1 MILAI
6 PPKDKKNSMTLLN
19 LLVMGLTMWVP
30 PPLSSY
36 EHLTRG
42 FALIYP
48 LFPNSDCIY
57 GLCASLFAFLTFL
70 KQSVLSSSPS
80 SLCVSLSLCLSLF
93 LLLLA
98 TAHTPAPPPP
108 ARASTPHSFC
118 SAPLVQRTILAQLLS
133 FLFFIKNNRCGGFVC
148 LFVCPS

>member
-1 MILAI
+1 
-6 PPKDKKNSMTLLN
+6 
-19 LLVMGLTMWVP
+19 MWV

-36 EHLTRG
+36 EHLTPG

-70 KQSVLSSSPS
+70 NLFSRALR
-80 SLCVSLSLCLSLF
+80 LLSLSLSLSLS

-98 TAHTPAPPPP
+98 TAHTTPSPPLGP
-108 ARASTPHSFC
+108 STPHSFC
-118 SAPLVQRTILAQLLS
+118 SAPLVQRTIFAQLLS
-133 FLFFIKNNRCGGFVC
+133 FLFLIKYNRCGGFVC
-148 LFVCPS
+148 LFVCQS